1 MVSVAVYDS
10 KPYDVEFLQNAPGA
24 EGVTWHFYDFRLNKE
39 TARMAFGAD
48 VVCAFVNDNLDRAC
62 LEVLAKVGIKHI
74 ALRCAGF
81 NNIDLEAAE
90 ELELPVT
97 RVPAY
102 SPHAIAEHTLGLLLA
117 LTRKIHRAYNRVRDF
132 NFSLNGLVGYDIY
145 GKKVGVVG
153 TGKIGKLVAEL
164 FIGMGAKVFVFDKFT
179 DDAWAKEQG
188 VEYIPFEKML
198 ESCQILSFHVPLLPD
213 THHMLNSD
221 AVSKM
226 LPGTIVVN
234 TSRGGVFDTKAL
246 IEGLRNGQIGGVA
259 MDVYEEEEGVFFED
273 LSEQIILDEE
283 LARLMTFPNVLITAH
298 QAFLSRD
305 ALSEIANIT
314 VKNILQGAGAK
325 PFIEGTQVKNKS

>member
-10 KPYDVEFLQNAPGA
+10 KPYDVEFLEKAAG
-24 EGVTWHFYDFRLNKE
+24 GDGITWHFYDFRLNAE

-48 VVCAFVNDNLDRAC
+48 VVCPFVNDNLDRAC

-90 ELELPVT
+90 ELHLPVT

-145 GKKVGVVG
+145 GKRVGVIG

-164 FIGMGAKVFVFDKFT
+164 FLGMGAKVFVFDKFQ
-179 DDAWAKEQG
+179 DEAWAKEKG
-188 VEYIPFEKML
+188 IEYASFEEIYK
-198 ESCQILSFHVPLLPD
+198 SCQILSFHVPLLPD
-213 THHMLNSD
+213 TRHMLNQE
-221 AVSKM
+221 VVTKL
-226 LPGTIVVN
+226 LPGTFVVN
-234 TSRGGVFDTKAL
+234 TSRGAVFDTKAL
-246 IEGLRNGQIGGVA
+246 IDGLRSGQIGGVA

-314 VKNILQGAGAK
+314 VQNILQGASGK
-325 PFIEGTQVKNKS
+325 PFIEGTLVKNKS